1 MVKFPER
8 FISSGDWCTGEG
20 RSGLKAIEREKVQAE
35 LNRFKNKDVYVHLET
50 TNGAYA
56 SHFGNKG
63 VNVGAY
69 IRNAKVKYTNAVIKG
84 DAGSY
89 RVGLKTELGWIYAEG
104 LTDWELHEGEQLLL
118 AGHDPDGRLMVALQ
132 ISETPF
138 K

>member
-1 MVKFPER
+1 ME
-8 FISSGDWCTGEG
+8 
-20 RSGLKAIEREKVQAE
+20 AINIEKVQE
-35 LNRFKNKDVYVHLET
+35 KLDFFKNKPVYIHLET

-69 IRNAKVKYTNAVIKG
+69 IRNAQITYTEAVIKG
-84 DAGSY
+84 DVSF
-89 RVGLKTELGWIYAEG
+89 RVGMKTELGWVFAEG
-104 LTDWELHEGEQLLL
+104 LTDWEMYENKHLLL
-118 AGHDPDGRLMVALQ
+118 AGHDAEGRLMVALQ